1 MKDNKSKLN
10 KSQEEKTPEK
20 ESPDEKNNTADTN
33 DKNESSNTEKNQNKD
48 KEVNSLFSSILDRPK
63 EAWDSGIKVL
73 QGVDVII
80 PVKLLLVC
88 NHISDKL
95 RDEEFSI
102 LTSISERDDDTITL
116 SKGFYIPKQR
126 VTHTSIDYLPDQYR
140 YNTVIHRHPD
150 GMNTFSSTDREFIN
164 QNFELS
170 ILYTKADGFVNGVF
184 NLKHD
189 DYLIQLP
196 IAIYID
202 YGLRNIDL
210 SNIEHDTFLTSLKK
224 ERRSR
229 RQGKS
234 WDLTRLDGGRSEEKN
249 KSESDERLGLF
260 SSDTDNEKLFPEEKL
275 DYAMMKDILLED
287 VNIQI
292 QDMDYRLTSLEEA
305 ITYGRL
311 SEGL

>member
-1 MKDNKSKLN
+1 MKDNKIKPG
-10 KSQEEKTPEK
+10 KPQEEIDLLKENNKTV
-20 ESPDEKNNTADTN
+20 DNN
-33 DKNESSNTEKNQNKD
+33 DKNDTPHFEEKQNTNKD
-48 KEVNSLFSSILDRPK
+48 KEESSLFSSILDKPK
-63 EAWDSGIKVL
+63 EAWESGIKVL
-73 QGVDVII
+73 HGIDVII

-95 RDEEFSI
+95 TDEFSI
-102 LTSISERDDDTITL
+102 LTSISEREESTLTL

-126 VTHTSIDYLPDQYR
+126 VTQHSIDYLPDQYSF
-140 YNTVIHRHPD
+140 NTVIHRHPD
-150 GMNTFSSTDREFIN
+150 GMNTFSSTDREYIN

-170 ILYTKADGFVNGVF
+170 ILYTKAEGFVHGVF

-210 SNIEHDTFLTSLKK
+210 SNIERESLLISFKK
-224 ERRSR
+224 ERRPR
-229 RQGKS
+229 RQDKS
-234 WDLTRLDGGRSEEKN
+234 WDITRSDTVN
-249 KSESDERLGLF
+249 KSEPDSGLGLF
-260 SSDTDNEKLFPEEKL
+260 TSEPYREKLLPEENL
-275 DYAMMKDILLED
+275 DYAMMKDLLLED
-287 VNIQI
+287 VNMQME
-292 QDMDYRLTSLEEA
+292 DMDYRLTSLEEA

>member
-1 MKDNKSKLN
+1 MKDNKPKPS
-10 KSQEEKTPEK
+10 KSQEEKEP
-20 ESPDEKNNTADTN
+20 PDEKIKTADT
-33 DKNESSNTEKNQNKD
+33 DEKNKTQLIEEKQNKA
-48 KEVNSLFSSILDRPK
+48 KEENSLFSSILDRPK
-63 EAWDSGIKVL
+63 EAWESGIKVL
-73 QGVDVII
+73 QGIDVII

-95 RDEEFSI
+95 REDEFSI
-102 LTSISERDDDTITL
+102 LTSIAERDDNTLTL

-126 VTHTSIDYLPDQYR
+126 VTHTSIDYLPDQYSF
-140 YNTVIHRHPD
+140 NTVIHRHPD
-150 GMNTFSSTDREFIN
+150 GMNTFSSTDREYIN

-170 ILYTKADGFVNGVF
+170 ILYTKAEGFVHGVF
-184 NLKHD
+184 NLKHED
-189 DYLIQLP
+189 SLIQLP

-210 SNIEHDTFLTSLKK
+210 SNIERESLLTSLKK
-224 ERRSR
+224 ERRPR

-234 WDLTRLDGGRSEEKN
+234 WDITRLDTEQEN
-249 KSESDERLGLF
+249 KRDASGSLGLF
-260 SSDTDNEKLFPEEKL
+260 SSEPDSEKLLPEENL
-275 DYAMMKDILLED
+275 DYALMKDYLLDD
-287 VNIQI
+287 VNMQM

>member
-1 MKDNKSKLN
+1 MKDNKLKPG
-10 KSQEEKTPEK
+10 KPQEEIDPLEEKSKT
-20 ESPDEKNNTADTN
+20 STTDEKKETPHTEEKQNT
-33 DKNESSNTEKNQNKD
+33 NKD
-48 KEVNSLFSSILDRPK
+48 KEENSLFSSILDRPK
-63 EAWDSGIKVL
+63 EAWESGIKVL
-73 QGVDVII
+73 HGIDVII

-88 NHISDKL
+88 NHISDKV
-95 RDEEFSI
+95 REDEFSI
-102 LTSISERDDDTITL
+102 LTSISERDESTLTL

-126 VTHTSIDYLPDQYR
+126 VTQHSIDYLPDQYSF
-140 YNTVIHRHPD
+140 NTVIHRHPD
-150 GMNTFSSTDREFIN
+150 GMNTFSSTDREYIN

-170 ILYTKADGFVNGVF
+170 ILYTKAEGFVHGVF

-210 SNIEHDTFLTSLKK
+210 SNIERESFLTSFKK
-224 ERRSR
+224 ERRPR

-234 WDLTRLDGGRSEEKN
+234 WDLTRLDTASENKN
-249 KSESDERLGLF
+249 EADSGLGLF
-260 SSDTDNEKLFPEEKL
+260 SSEPDKEKLLPEENL
-275 DYAMMKDILLED
+275 DYAMMKDLLLED
-287 VNIQI
+287 VNMQME
-292 QDMDYRLTSLEEA
+292 DMDYRLTSLEEA

>member
-1 MKDNKSKLN
+1 MKDNKLKQSK
-10 KSQEEKTPEK
+10 SEQEKAP
-20 ESPDEKNNTADTN
+20 PDEKSKTADTD
-33 DKNESSNTEKNQNKD
+33 DKKETRHIEEKQNTNKD
-48 KEVNSLFSSILDRPK
+48 KEENSLFSSILDRPK
-63 EAWDSGIKVL
+63 EAWESGIKVL
-73 QGVDVII
+73 QGIDVII

-95 RDEEFSI
+95 REDEFSI
-102 LTSISERDDDTITL
+102 LTNIAERDENTLTL

-126 VTHTSIDYLPDQYR
+126 VTHTSIDYLPDQYSF
-140 YNTVIHRHPD
+140 NTVIHRHPD
-150 GMNTFSSTDREFIN
+150 GMNTFSSTDREYIN

-170 ILYTKADGFVNGVF
+170 ILYTKAEGFVHGVF
-184 NLKHD
+184 NLKHE

-210 SNIEHDTFLTSLKK
+210 SNIERESLLTSLKK
-224 ERRSR
+224 ERRPR

-234 WDLTRLDGGRSEEKN
+234 WDITRLDTEQEN
-249 KSESDERLGLF
+249 KRDASGSLGLF
-260 SSDTDNEKLFPEEKL
+260 SSEPDSEKLLPEENL
-275 DYAMMKDILLED
+275 DYALMKDYLLDD
-287 VNIQI
+287 VNIQM